1 MDDLTPQ
8 VLLYAYASGVFPM
21 AESADSDEIFWLD
34 PEQRGVMP
42 LDGLHIS
49 RSLRKEMKTRRYV
62 VTENQCFSAVMAA
75 CADRTETWINPE
87 ITTLYTALHRLGHAH
102 SIEVWEGDTLVGGL
116 YGVSLG
122 AAFFG
127 ESMFSTRNNTSKI
140 ALVGLVARL
149 NLGGFKLL
157 DMQFLTPHLASLGG
171 IEITQKD
178 YRLRLDM
185 ALKRQGDFS
194 RLKATDTYSLLA
206 LASDAA
212 SHDKTQT
219 S

>member
-1 MDDLTPQ
+1 MERLTPK

-21 AESADSDEIFWLD
+21 AESADSDEIFWFN
-34 PEQRGVMP
+34 PENRGVLP

-49 RSLRKEMKTRRYV
+49 RSLKKAMRAQGIKITANR
-62 VTENQCFSAVMAA
+62 CFEAVLAT
-75 CADRTETWINPE
+75 CADRDETWINEE
-87 ITTLYTALHRLGHAH
+87 ITALYTELHRIGHAH
-102 SIEVWEGDTLVGGL
+102 SVEVWRNDTLAGGL

-127 ESMFSTRNNTSKI
+127 ESMFSHQNNASKM

-149 NLGGFKLL
+149 NLGGYKLL

-171 IEITQKD
+171 VEISREAYQA
-178 YRLRLDM
+178 RLEV
-185 ALKRQGDFS
+185 ALKIPSDFS
-194 RLKATDTYSLLA
+194 RLKATDPYSLAA
-206 LASDAA
+206 LSQL
-212 SHDKTQT
+212 STQT